1 MTEEDDKN
9 INYSPLAKEIR
20 NMHKMLMKIVL
31 LVVGWRVF
39 FLDFGIPGELEG
51 MKASTVIKDYL
62 NPPEGA

>member
-1 MTEEDDKN
+1 MTKEDDKN

-39 FLDFGIPGELEG
+39 F
-51 MKASTVIKDYL
+51 
-62 NPPEGA
+62 